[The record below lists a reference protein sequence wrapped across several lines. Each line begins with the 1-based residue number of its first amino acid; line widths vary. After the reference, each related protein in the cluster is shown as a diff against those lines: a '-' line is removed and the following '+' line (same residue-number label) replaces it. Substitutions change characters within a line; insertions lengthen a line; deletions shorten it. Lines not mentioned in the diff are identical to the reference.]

1 MAGAPIPWP
10 RATCRCNLIRSAG
23 EVGDL
28 TGISICPPSAVL
40 APSQDPEAGS
50 HGRRYFWGTACRNT
64 VLGMLR
70 PSESRGLIGPE
81 KCDDSPADNA
91 VREVEA
97 VKKGLRRRA
106 AVRRYAR
113 FHEFYCQDGVPLRN
127 SKNFLVSGPYH
138 R

>member
-1 MAGAPIPWP
+1 MRSAGAPIPWP

-50 HGRRYFWGTACRNT
+50 HGRRYFWGTACRST

-91 VREVEA
+91 VRE
-97 VKKGLRRRA
+97 
-106 AVRRYAR
+106 
-113 FHEFYCQDGVPLRN
+113 
-127 SKNFLVSGPYH
+127 
-138 R
+138 